1 VPLTLPSNNSSSS
14 EDITTSQ
21 NPTSFD
27 SGKVLS
33 VALIDSRLLI
43 RESLLKLLHNSES
56 FNVISFSRCSELL
69 EKNSEVLS
77 TIEIV
82 LLNIGSE
89 AIGNPEIIR
98 NIALLN
104 HALLNASV
112 IVIGDR
118 EDSLQV
124 GQALLQGIRGYI
136 PTTLTS
142 ETFMGVLHLVQAGGT
157 FVPTGAL
164 MEVLSWQPIAP
175 EAVEAEV
182 VPPDLCKLS
191 PRQRE
196 VFSLLRQGRPNKVIA
211 YELGLCESTVKVHV
225 RSIMRK
231 MGVNNRTE
239 ASFFASFVAKNR
251 KD

>member
-1 VPLTLPSNNSSSS
+1 M
-14 EDITTSQ
+14 SQ
-21 NPTSFD
+21 NRTSFD
-27 SGKVLS
+27 SGRVLR

-43 RESLLKLLHNSES
+43 RESLLKLLHNSEI

-69 EKNSEVLS
+69 EESSEVLS

-142 ETFMGVLHLVQAGGT
+142 ETFMVVLHLVQAGGT
-157 FVPTGAL
+157 FVPAGAL
-164 MEVLSWQPIAP
+164 MEAFSWQPIAP

-182 VPPDLCKLS
+182 VPPDSCKLS
-191 PRQRE
+191 PRQQE

-231 MGVNNRTE
+231 MGVNNRTQ
-239 ASFFASFVAKNR
+239 ASFLASFVAENR

>member
-1 VPLTLPSNNSSSS
+1 MLPTSKNSL

-21 NPTSFD
+21 NPTSFG
-27 SGKVLS
+27 SANILG
-33 VALIDSRLLI
+33 VALIDSRSLT
-43 RESLLKLLHNSES
+43 RESFLRILDNSEIS
-56 FNVISFSRCSELL
+56 NVIPFSSCSELL
-69 EKNSEVLS
+69 EKSSEVLS

-89 AIGNPEIIR
+89 AIGNPEITK

-104 HALLNASV
+104 SALLNASV

-142 ETFMGVLHLVQAGGT
+142 GAFMGVLRLVQAGST
-157 FVPTGAL
+157 FVPAGAF
-164 MEVLSWQPIAP
+164 MEALSWQPIAP
-175 EAVEAEV
+175 ESVEVEV
-182 VPPDLCKLS
+182 VLPDLCKLS

-196 VFSLLRQGRPNKVIA
+196 VFSLLRQGKPNKVIA

-231 MGVNNRTE
+231 MRVNNRTE
-239 ASFFASFVAKNR
+239 ASFFASLVADNR